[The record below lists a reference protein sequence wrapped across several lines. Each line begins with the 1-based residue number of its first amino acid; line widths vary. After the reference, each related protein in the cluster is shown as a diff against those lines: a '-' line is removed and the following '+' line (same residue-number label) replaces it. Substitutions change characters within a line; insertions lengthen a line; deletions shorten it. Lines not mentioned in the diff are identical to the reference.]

1 MNNPQSQTLRLVFP
15 QWQGGNNPPYY
26 FGAKLLAWLAP
37 EHNGPQEE
45 VPVMPFNGTPLEMEE
60 GVVAKSTLVAQQRA
74 ARQLIDKHAPERIV
88 VLGGDCLVDLAPFA
102 YLNERYDGN
111 LAVLWVDSHPD
122 ISTAAQMSHAHAMV
136 LANLMGESEQAL
148 ANEVKVPL
156 KPQNVMYVGVHS
168 PSAWEAGE
176 MARLG
181 LKNVSPTML
190 AEEGSRPVLEWF
202 KATGARH
209 LAVHFDLDVLD
220 PALFRA
226 QLMQNPAGLDP
237 ALDGVARGTLSM
249 AQVITLL
256 NDVAQVA
263 DVVGIGIAEHLP
275 WDAINL
281 QQMLTQLPLIG
292 TSR

>member
-1 MNNPQSQTLRLVFP
+1 MNSPQSQTLRLIFP

-45 VPVMPFNGTPLEMEE
+45 VPVMPFDGTPLCVEE

-111 LAVLWVDSHPD
+111 LAVLWIDSHPD
-122 ISTAAQMSHAHAMV
+122 ISTAAQLPHGHAMV
-136 LANLMGESEQAL
+136 LANLLGESEHAL
-148 ANEVKVPL
+148 ANEVKVAL

-190 AEEGSRPVLEWF
+190 TREGSRPVLEWF

-237 ALDGVARGTLSM
+237 SLDGVARGTLSM
-249 AQVITLL
+249 VQVIALL

-292 TSR
+292 EPR